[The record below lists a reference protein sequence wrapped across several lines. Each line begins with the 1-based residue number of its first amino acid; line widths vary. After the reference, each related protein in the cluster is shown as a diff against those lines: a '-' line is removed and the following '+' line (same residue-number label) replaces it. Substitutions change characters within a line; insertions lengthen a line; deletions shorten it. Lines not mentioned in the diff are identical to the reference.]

1 MDDVFQFRDKLIQEY
16 ARFSRSFVQIA
27 APDIRN
33 KVEEEYANGRYWPEP
48 LVQINPHYQRSGTI
62 RELVDAGTLHPGC
75 LGIFQTGKTE
85 GTPTPLSLYTHQKVA
100 LHIAQQRKSY
110 VVTTGTGSGKSL
122 SFFIPIID
130 RILKPTASLKS
141 WTSSFTATTIWTAP
155 SPWPATPARRAQQNG
170 SASPNVPRTSCSP
183 TS

>member
-100 LHIAQQRKSY
+100 LHIAQQRKS
-110 VVTTGTGSGKSL
+110 
-122 SFFIPIID
+122 
-130 RILKPTASLKS
+130 
-141 WTSSFTATTIWTAP
+141 
-155 SPWPATPARRAQQNG
+155 
-170 SASPNVPRTSCSP
+170 
-183 TS
+183 